1 MRRSSSSSLPLP
13 PDKGVSRTQKGDW
26 HAIATLIPYLWE
38 YKGRVLAALAC
49 LIAAKVANVGVPV
62 LMKEIV
68 DSLDPRTAML
78 AVPLLLLVAYGLLR
92 LSTTA
97 FTELREFLFAKV
109 TQRAVRKIGLQVFR
123 HLHALSMRFHL
134 ARQTGGLTRDVERG
148 QRGISTLV
156 SFALFSIL
164 PTLVEI
170 VLVSAIL
177 VARYDWTFMAIAAG
191 ALAIYITFT
200 IAITEW
206 RTHFRREM
214 NELDSKAN
222 TRAIDSLLNY
232 ETVKYFGNE
241 EWEAQRYDQSLQRWE
256 KAAVKSQTSLSA
268 LNIGQSAIIAIAV
281 TLIMWRAT
289 AGVVAG
295 NMTIG
300 DLVLVNGFMLQLY
313 VPLNFLGVIYREIKQ
328 AMADME
334 RLFNLIDENAE
345 IVDAPGAKPLVVR
358 GAEVRFEHVD
368 FFYEPARQ
376 ILFDVSFTIPAG
388 HNIAVVGPSGSGKST
403 LGRLLYRFYDVAAGR
418 ILIDGQNLRDVQQR
432 SLRAA
437 IGIVP
442 QDTVLFNDTIEYNIA
457 YGRPGATHDEVI
469 AAAKLA
475 QIHDFIASLP
485 LGYETQVG
493 ERGLKLSGG
502 EKQRVA
508 IARAIL
514 KQPAILIFDEATS
527 ALDSKSEK
535 AIQAE
540 LREIARDRT
549 TLTIAHRLSTIVDA
563 DLILVLERGRIIER
577 GTHVALLASNGVYAR
592 MWRLQQD
599 EEGAAAVVASAPP
612 NRSTILA
619 GQPLRERGAPEA
631 EAEAALRS
639 TPSVT

>member
-1 MRRSSSSSLPLP
+1 MRRSSSLPLP
-13 PDKGVSRTQKGDW
+13 ADAGVPRTARGDW

-38 YKGRVLAALAC
+38 YKGRVLAALTC

-68 DSLDPRTAML
+68 DSLDARTAIL
-78 AVPLLLLVAYGLLR
+78 AVPLVLLVAYGLLR

-170 VLVSAIL
+170 TLVSAIL
-177 VARYDWTFMAIAAG
+177 IARYDWTFMAIAAG
-191 ALAIYITFT
+191 ALAVYIAFT

-334 RLFNLIDENAE
+334 RLFNLISEHAE
-345 IVDAPGAKPLVVR
+345 ITDSPGAMPLVVR

-388 HNIAVVGPSGSGKST
+388 HNIAIVGPSGSGKST
-403 LGRLLYRFYDVAAGR
+403 LGRLLYRFYDVAGGR

-457 YGRPGATHDEVI
+457 YGRPGATKDEII

-475 QIHDFIASLP
+475 QINDFSASLP
-485 LGYETQVG
+485 LGYQTQVG

-514 KQPAILIFDEATS
+514 KRPAILIFDEATS

-599 EEGAAAVVASAPP
+599 EEGAAAAASSTPP
-612 NRSTILA
+612 GRSTIRD
-619 GQPLRERGAPEA
+619 GQPLREPSAPEA

>member
-1 MRRSSSSSLPLP
+1 MRRSSSLPLP
-13 PDKGVSRTQKGDW
+13 ADSGVPRSGRSDW

-38 YKGRVLAALAC
+38 YKGRVVAALAC

-78 AVPLLLLVAYGLLR
+78 AVPLVLLVAYGLLR

-170 VLVSAIL
+170 TLVSAIL
-177 VARYDWTFMAIAAG
+177 IARYDWSFMAIAAG
-191 ALAIYITFT
+191 ALGVYIAFT
-200 IAITEW
+200 IAVTEW

-268 LNIGQSAIIAIAV
+268 LNIGQSAIIAVAV

-334 RLFNLIDENAE
+334 RLFNLINEHAE
-345 IVDAPGAKPLVVR
+345 ITDSPGAKPLVVR
-358 GAEVRFEHVD
+358 GAEVRFEDVD

-403 LGRLLYRFYDVAAGR
+403 LGRLLYRFYDVASGR
-418 ILIDGQNLRDVQQR
+418 ILIDGQDLRDVQQR
-432 SLRAA
+432 TLRAA

-457 YGRPGATHDEVI
+457 YGRPGASKDEIVT
-469 AAAKLA
+469 AAKLA
-475 QIHDFIASLP
+475 QIHDFIVSLP
-485 LGYETQVG
+485 KGYETQVG

-540 LREIARDRT
+540 LKQIARNRT
-549 TLTIAHRLSTIVDA
+549 TLTNAHRVKTIVDS
-563 DLILVLERGRIIER
+563 DLILLLEGGRIVER
-577 GTHVALLASNGVYAR
+577 GTHVALLASGGVYAR

-599 EEGAAAVVASAPP
+599 EERTTADASPVSLEKPTPEVAG
-612 NRSTILA
+612 T
-619 GQPLRERGAPEA
+619 LRTPAAPEA

-639 TPSVT
+639 ST

>member
-1 MRRSSSSSLPLP
+1 MRHRASTSLPAELNVP
-13 PDKGVSRTQKGDW
+13 RTQRGDW
-26 HAIATLIPYLWE
+26 HTIGTLLPYLWE
-38 YKGRVLAALAC
+38 YQVRVLAAVVC
-49 LIAAKVANVGVPV
+49 LIGAKLANVGVPL
-62 LMKEIV
+62 LMKRIV
-68 DSLDPRTAML
+68 DSLDARTAIL
-78 AVPLLLLVAYGLLR
+78 AVPLALLVTYGALR
-92 LSTTA
+92 LSTTL

-109 TQRAVRKIGLQVFR
+109 TQRAVRKIGLNVFR

-148 QRGISTLV
+148 QRGISTLI
-156 SFALFSIL
+156 SYALFSIL

-170 VLVSAIL
+170 ALVSAIL
-177 VARYDWTFMAIAAG
+177 IVKYDWTFIAITAG
-191 ALAIYITFT
+191 ALVVYIAFT
-200 IAITEW
+200 VSVTEW
-206 RTHFRREM
+206 RTHFRRQM

-241 EWEAQRYDQSLQRWE
+241 EWEARRYDESLQRWE

-268 LNIGQSAIIAIAV
+268 LNIGQSTIIAIAV

-289 AGVVAG
+289 VGVVNG
-295 NMTIG
+295 VMTIG
-300 DLVLVNGFMLQLY
+300 DLVLVNAFMIQLY
-313 VPLNFLGVIYREIKQ
+313 IPLNFLGVIYREIKQ
-328 AMADME
+328 ALADME
-334 RLFNLIDENAE
+334 RLFRLIDEHAE
-345 IVDAPGAKPLVVR
+345 IADAPDARDLAVR
-358 GAEVRFEHVD
+358 GAEVRFENVD
-368 FFYEPARQ
+368 FFYERKRQ
-376 ILFDVSFTIPAG
+376 ILFGVTFTIPAG
-388 HNIAVVGPSGSGKST
+388 HNVAVVGPSGSGKST
-403 LGRLLYRFYDVAAGR
+403 LARLLYRFYDIDGGR
-418 ILIDGQNLRDVQQR
+418 ITIDGQDIRTVRQA

-457 YGRPGATHDEVI
+457 YGRPDASHDEII
-469 AAAKLA
+469 AAAQLA

-485 LGYETQVG
+485 EGYATPVG

-514 KQPAILIFDEATS
+514 KHPAILIFDEATS

-540 LREIARDRT
+540 LRQIARDRT

-563 DLILVLERGRIIER
+563 DEILVLDHGRIIER
-577 GTHVALLASNGVYAR
+577 GTHIALLALDGVYAR

-599 EEGAAAVVASAPP
+599 EQRDAVDASPVSSVTSNGDAEGVEAPNDAAA
-612 NRSTILA
+612 LA
-619 GQPLRERGAPEA
+619 TLRGAP
-631 EAEAALRS
+631 
-639 TPSVT
+639 